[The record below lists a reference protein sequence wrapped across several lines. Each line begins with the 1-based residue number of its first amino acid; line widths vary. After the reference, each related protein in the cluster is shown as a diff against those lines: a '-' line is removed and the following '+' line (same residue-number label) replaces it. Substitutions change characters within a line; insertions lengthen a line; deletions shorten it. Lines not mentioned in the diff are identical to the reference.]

1 MRHRNQEPAM
11 RETISAILSELG
23 RMLENVPASTTNRF
37 VEMILRAPRLFVTG
51 QGRSGLMVKAF
62 AQRLM
67 QMGIETHAS
76 EEITTPAI
84 ARGDLLVVCSG
95 TGETPINILR
105 ARIAKRVGAQVV
117 VVTARSRSSLGRLAR
132 LRIQLG
138 ARVGTKA
145 SWHDTRSIQ
154 PIRSLFEQALL
165 IYLDAVVLRVM
176 QRRRVKVGRM
186 ARRHANLD

>member
-1 MRHRNQEPAM
+1 MRK
-11 RETISAILSELG
+11 TIGMILAELG
-23 RMLENVPASTTNRF
+23 RMLENVPERTTERF
-37 VEMILRAPRLFVTG
+37 VDLLLRSPRVFVTG

-62 AQRLM
+62 AQRLI
-67 QMGIETHAS
+67 QIGFETHAS

-105 ARIAKRVGAQVV
+105 ARIAKRVGAIVV
-117 VVTARSRSSLGRLAR
+117 VITARPRSTLARMAR
-132 LRIQLG
+132 LRITVG
-138 ARVGTKA
+138 ARVGREA
-145 SWHDTRSIQ
+145 SWHATRSIQ

-165 IYLDAVVLRVM
+165 IYLDAVVLALMRRTRV
-176 QRRRVKVGRM
+176 GESRM

>member
-1 MRHRNQEPAM
+1 MARQDPFRQTFA
-11 RETISAILSELG
+11 TILAELG
-23 RMLENVPASTTNRF
+23 RMLENVPERTTNRF
-37 VEMILRAPRLFVTG
+37 ADLILRAPRIFVTG

-67 QMGIETHAS
+67 QMGFDTHAS

-95 TGETPINILR
+95 TGETPVNILR
-105 ARIAKRVGAQVV
+105 ARIAKRMGAQVV
-117 VVTARSRSSLGRLAR
+117 LITARPRSTLARMAR
-132 LRIQLG
+132 LRIILG
-138 ARVGTKA
+138 ARVGREA
-145 SWHDTRSIQ
+145 SWHATRSIQ

-165 IYLDAVVLRVM
+165 LYLDAAVLWLM
-176 QRRRVKVGRM
+176 RRRGVREGRM